1 MAAAM
6 AENQESSSEISRSG
20 GLRADNAGKDYRKD
34 PYYIHPSDNPGM
46 QLVSNPLTLN
56 NYLLW
61 SRSMLIAL
69 KAKNKVGFVNGTCKK
84 PDTEDADAYSQW
96 TFVDSMVISWIL
108 NSMVKELHEAYMYSN
123 TARDLWVE
131 LEEKFGEIDR
141 PRIFQLKKQLTTMK
155 QGNDSLALYSNKMKK
170 IWEELNCLEP
180 QPRCTCDAK
189 EKTEEM
195 HSSNQVMQ
203 FLMGLGDAYEGVVSN
218 ILMMDPMPPFN
229 KIYSMV
235 SRIEKQKDCFSLLMF
250 LLLVLKL
257 FQMRIG
263 QPVRTLGE
271 V

>member
-1 MAAAM
+1 
-6 AENQESSSEISRSG
+6 
-20 GLRADNAGKDYRKD
+20 
-34 PYYIHPSDNPGM
+34 
-46 QLVSNPLTLN
+46 
-56 NYLLW
+56 
-61 SRSMLIAL
+61 
-69 KAKNKVGFVNGTCKK
+69 
-84 PDTEDADAYSQW
+84 
-96 TFVDSMVISWIL
+96 
-108 NSMVKELHEAYMYSN
+108 MVKELHEAYMYSN

-235 SRIEKQKDCFSLLMF
+235 SRIEKQRDITVTSDSFIETNALAVKSVENNKGTGNNNNKYLQRKKEKMEKFCTHCHKNGHTEDICFKKHGYPEWFKELRNKKDMAHAVQVEEETDKQQGMDTTMLASFIQKEF
-250 LLLVLKL
+250 
-257 FQMRIG
+257 
-263 QPVRTLGE
+263 
-271 V
+271 